1 MRIHADIKRPARFII
16 GLRPCAIQISAGR
29 RIPRCLRITGTVVTN
44 IEQVIH
50 SAGQAQVLFT
60 SQVALS
66 PTMLYGLTSFNSLP
80 DTASPL

>member
-44 IEQVIH
+44 IEQIIH
-50 SAGQAQVLFT
+50 SAGQAQVFIHIPGRAEPDN
-60 SQVALS
+60 ALRAH
-66 PTMLYGLTSFNSLP
+66 FI
-80 DTASPL
+80 